1 MLGDG
6 ANAVLRVRSP
16 RIGELE
22 TVNRYGRTG
31 DHRPY
36 GFFVAAGPGLGPSR
50 LSTPVSL
57 MDFAP
62 SIETWA
68 GLVPMPG
75 SGRVIEPMVSPNGH
89 P

>member
-1 MLGDG
+1 MLGEG
-6 ANAVLRVRSP
+6 SNAVLRVRSA

-31 DHRPY
+31 DHRPH

-68 GLVPMPG
+68 GLVPAPG
-75 SGRVIEPMVSPNGH
+75 SGRPIGSLGSGQGLP
-89 P
+89 